1 MPSVRPELRLSP
13 RDRPCR
19 AHCSFDAGAALFS
32 AEFELAGPEPA
43 PRWVEQVERGLGI
56 RARTMRL
63 VLGDLDITFAPPGQ
77 LVAVDMRTSPTLW
90 QRARAQVPAEAPA
103 LWFDPVVEFDDNE
116 LCVLDVAA
124 VTSWDPDARALMLR
138 FGGGEVDA
146 PLRWFALADNVYAGL
161 DAGARLCE
169 LMFTRVG
176 QGPAPGVH

>member
-19 AHCSFDAGAALFS
+19 AHCSFDAAAALFS

-43 PRWVEQVERGLGI
+43 SRWVEQVERELGI

-63 VLGDLDITFAPPGQ
+63 VLGEIDITFAPPGQ
-77 LVAVDMRTSPTLW
+77 LVAVDMRTSPALW
-90 QRARAQVPAEAPA
+90 RRARAQVPVEAPA

-124 VTSWDPDARALMLR
+124 VTGWDPDARALMVS
-138 FGGGEVDA
+138 FGDEGGVA
-146 PLRWFALADNVYAGL
+146 RWFALADDVYAGV
-161 DAGARLCE
+161 DAEGRLCE
-169 LMFTRVG
+169 LMFLGVG
-176 QGPAPGVH
+176 LGSGVH